1 MSALFTAGRF
11 PGIAAGLWLVAIAI
25 AAPPP
30 AQKKSTTAAKS
41 TKPVSSKAGVS
52 KSGKTR
58 KAVNQAPPRQAQPSA
73 ERYREIQA
81 ALAEKGYLKGEPSG
95 VWDQESTDAMRRFQ
109 EDQKMEATGKL
120 TSKAL
125 ISLGLGP
132 KNEGQTVPT
141 TQSSQQAPPPTSK

>member
-1 MSALFTAGRF
+1 M
-11 PGIAAGLWLVAIAI
+11 VAIAF

-30 AQKKSTTAAKS
+30 APKKSTTAASAKS
-41 TKPVSSKAGVS
+41 TKPVTSKAGAS

-73 ERYREIQA
+73 DRYREIQS
-81 ALAEKGYLKGEPSG
+81 ALAEKGYLKVEPSG